1 MHGSQLFGQ
10 QPTFAGSDFGIPEI
24 AYFGFVQFRSAV
36 ATADSWDDHDGME
49 LVFVRSGEACW
60 EYPDNRLFRVSGGHG
75 VLFPPNHSH
84 RIVNGVYTPCQ
95 LLWIEFR
102 PRDIAMREARLVP
115 PEEIAILYDLAMHP
129 TAPVRLSESLMRN
142 LVALGGGLGDENVL
156 VGSRMLTAEIR
167 VKLYAAFVDFWK
179 ALSTGR
185 SRRAVSPIVRRAEH
199 ILRAEL
205 DSEDDIAALA
215 GRLGCG
221 KSQLYQMFKREL
233 GMAPNDYRQRLRV
246 KDSCD
251 LLANSD
257 AHVTEI
263 AMRAGYSSSQYFSRV
278 FRKYVGMTPRAYRQM
293 FRVNTLT

>member
-1 MHGSQLFGQ
+1 
-10 QPTFAGSDFGIPEI
+10 
-24 AYFGFVQFRSAV
+24 
-36 ATADSWDDHDGME
+36 
-49 LVFVRSGEACW
+49 
-60 EYPDNRLFRVSGGHG
+60 
-75 VLFPPNHSH
+75 
-84 RIVNGVYTPCQ
+84 
-95 LLWIEFR
+95 
-102 PRDIAMREARLVP
+102 
-115 PEEIAILYDLAMHP
+115 
-129 TAPVRLSESLMRN
+129 
-142 LVALGGGLGDENVL
+142 
-156 VGSRMLTAEIR
+156 
-167 VKLYAAFVDFWK
+167 
-179 ALSTGR
+179 
-185 SRRAVSPIVRRAEH
+185 VSPIVRRAEH